1 MNLFDTLTLPNGST
15 IPNRLAKAAMEE
27 NMADAAQAP
36 SERLMRLYQA
46 WADGGAGLLISGNVM
61 VDSRAMTGPG
71 GVVLENDA
79 QLEKFR
85 RWARIGRS
93 AGAQFWLQINH
104 PGRQMQANLGQQAW
118 APSAVPLELGGM
130 SRHFATP
137 KAMDEAMIAEVIQRF
152 ARSAGLAERAG
163 FSGVEI
169 HAAHGYL
176 LSQFLSPLSNRRSDA
191 WGGSLENRARL
202 LLEIVRAVR
211 AEVAPGFAVA
221 VKLNSADFQRGGF
234 SADDA
239 REVVRMLD
247 GLGVDLVELS
257 GGSYEAPAM
266 QGEARDGRTLAREAY
281 FVEFARDIRAA
292 ARMPV
297 MVTGGIRRR
306 PVAEQVLASGV
317 DADNLEEQ
325 TPGLAGEHG
334 RGEVPAAQAEPGQ
347 GDQPTGVAAVRV
359 ARAAGRRAPADPPL
373 PAAHAFARRSLST
386 VSASGAV
393 AVEFGQ
399 LARQAEP
406 GVVVVGRRLLAGD
419 LRPVGMRGEF
429 AVEGDE
435 LPLPERHLVLGANR
449 GDRAFRLAER
459 AVDAFIGVDD
469 EEVGAF
475 VEAVHGTDF
484 HAVGVFAADAF
495 FQHDEGHDRPPWLR
509 RS

>member
-71 GVVLENDA
+71 GVVLEDDA

-104 PGRQMQANLGQQAW
+104 PGRQMQANL
-118 APSAVPLELGGM
+118 
-130 SRHFATP
+130 
-137 KAMDEAMIAEVIQRF
+137 
-152 ARSAGLAERAG
+152 
-163 FSGVEI
+163 VEI

-247 GLGVDLVELS
+247 GLGIDLVELS

-317 DADNLEEQ
+317 DMVGIGTALAIEPNLPRDWRAGKDSAPQ
-325 TPGLAGEHG
+325 LRPITWKNKPLASL
-334 RGEVPAAQAEPGQ
+334 ANM
-347 GDQPTGVAAVRV
+347 AAVKFQLRKLSRGRATNPRV
-359 ARAAGRRAPADPPL
+359 SPLCALLAQQAGALLQTRRY
-373 PAAHAFARRSLST
+373 
-386 VSASGAV
+386 
-393 AVEFGQ
+393 
-399 LARQAEP
+399 
-406 GVVVVGRRLLAGD
+406 RRL
-419 LRPVGMRGEF
+419 MRS
-429 AVEGDE
+429 
-435 LPLPERHLVLGANR
+435 
-449 GDRAFRLAER
+449 RA
-459 AVDAFIGVDD
+459 
-469 EEVGAF
+469 
-475 VEAVHGTDF
+475 EA
-484 HAVGVFAADAF
+484 
-495 FQHDEGHDRPPWLR
+495 
-509 RS
+509 